1 MPVDLLTVP
10 QPVDPTQ
17 QKWFDGYMKALR
29 QKTDISLGV
38 ETNHELAQRMRR
50 TSSMPSV
57 VDAMHTG
64 PRLAQNATTLQ
75 VGAHH
80 NTPKR
85 DPEHDCER
93 QEIVERSAATHR
105 LSQMQAK
112 VLERRRNEYTFIICT
127 TNGCNASPEIAM
139 ASKKNPKYN
148 ALKYD
153 GGFTETPYR
162 KEKDQ
167 EQKTDNDSGNNTSAA
182 FGDYVNLPLFSVLS
196 YTVINNLL

>member
-1 MPVDLLTVP
+1 MSQLLLITFLSAFTLATSLKCFQCGFGLRADIQKFGYLFGVQNVSPSLRIAANGEEEWCGSKDTVRHNESLVDCPAGCALFTVSDEMTYLAGCANPVGGEMT
-10 QPVDPTQ
+10 
-17 QKWFDGYMKALR
+17 F
-29 QKTDISLGV
+29 I
-38 ETNHELAQRMRR
+38 E
-50 TSSMPSV
+50 
-57 VDAMHTG
+57 
-64 PRLAQNATTLQ
+64 
-75 VGAHH
+75 
-80 NTPKR
+80 
-85 DPEHDCER
+85 
-93 QEIVERSAATHR
+93 
-105 LSQMQAK
+105 AK